1 MRNASNER
9 VATCIQQTP
18 SHPIDHRPCGQN
30 PATES
35 CIGPFWEPCGTARFH
50 SLGAPGSMG
59 EWEYVTGPL
68 PFVLSPLALALSQV
82 GLYLPPS
89 WISTSLGLVGTC
101 RSLTSRLEPRHY
113 VEPKLLTS
121 IIAKRNLFS
130 PSMGSIV
137 EVYWLSSSHHLNW
150 TTVWLCPKSNW
161 VLWIY
166 FLFVCV

>member
-82 GLYLPPS
+82 SDEQAGTPS
-89 WISTSLGLVGTC
+89 LCRTKAFDEYHCKEESLLAFNGINCG
-101 RSLTSRLEPRHY
+101 SLLA
-113 VEPKLLTS
+113 L
-121 IIAKRNLFS
+121 
-130 PSMGSIV
+130 
-137 EVYWLSSSHHLNW
+137 
-150 TTVWLCPKSNW
+150 
-161 VLWIY
+161 
-166 FLFVCV
+166 